1 MKFAKMHGAG
11 NDYVY
16 INGFE
21 EHVDEPAALARQ
33 LSHRNFGIGGDG
45 LILILPSSVADV
57 RMRMFNADG
66 SEAEMCGNGVRCV
79 AKYAYD
85 HGLVAQRHISVETG
99 AGILPLQLFTNP
111 ANRVE
116 RVRVNMG
123 KPRLTRG
130 EIPMTGPPGQQV
142 VASELTILDRAFQ
155 ITCVSMGNP
164 HCVIFVDTV
173 EEFPVEKY
181 GPALEHHPLFPNRTN
196 VEFVEIVSP
205 AEVRQR
211 TWERGAG
218 ETLACGTGAAAVVV
232 AGVLNGRTER
242 VLRNQLRG
250 GELQMEWA
258 EDGHVFMTGPAV
270 QVFEGDYHPQ

>member
-11 NDYVY
+11 NDYIY

-21 EHVDEPAALARQ
+21 ERVEEPAILARQ
-33 LSHRNFGIGGDG
+33 LSDRNFAIGGDG
-45 LILILPSSVADV
+45 LILILPSSVADI

-66 SEAEMCGNGVRCV
+66 SEAEMCGNGIRCV

-85 HGLVAQRHISVETG
+85 HGLVAQRLITVETG
-99 AGILPLQLFTNP
+99 AGILPLQLFTNA

-130 EIPMTGPPGQQV
+130 EIPMTGPPDQQV
-142 VASELTILDRAFQ
+142 IASEIKILDRTFH
-155 ITCVSMGNP
+155 ITCISMGNP
-164 HCVIFVDTV
+164 HCVIFVDSV
-173 EEFPVEKY
+173 EGFPVEKY

-196 VEFVEIVSP
+196 IEFVEIVSP
-205 AEVRQR
+205 SEVRQR

-232 AGVLNGRTER
+232 AGVLNGRTDR
-242 VLRNQLRG
+242 TLRNHLRG
-250 GELQMEWA
+250 GELEMEWT
-258 EDGHVFMTGPAV
+258 EEGHVFMTGPAV
-270 QVFEGDYHPQ
+270 QVFEGNYNPQ